1 MEVDEQQSNFHD
13 DFTTASQWEI
23 FIARI
28 EEAIYDWKLPQL
40 RPDSKSS
47 KKNIFQAEGKL
58 ESIETTLTFSG
69 DYSHIDFCFFRLN
82 SNILSCVYVYI

>member
-40 RPDSKSS
+40 KPDSKSS
-47 KKNIFQAEGKL
+47 KKNIYQAEGKL
-58 ESIETTLTFSG
+58 ESIETTITFSG
-69 DYSHIDFCFFRLN
+69 DLLIFIY
-82 SNILSCVYVYI
+82 

>member
-40 RPDSKSS
+40 KPDSKSS

-58 ESIETTLTFSG
+58 ESIETTITFSG
-69 DYSHIDFCFFRLN
+69 DDLLIFIY
-82 SNILSCVYVYI
+82 

>member
-28 EEAIYDWKLPQL
+28 EEAIYEWKLPQL
-40 RPDSKSS
+40 KPDSKSS

-58 ESIETTLTFSG
+58 ESIETTITFSG
-69 DYSHIDFCFFRLN
+69 D
-82 SNILSCVYVYI
+82 

>member
-40 RPDSKSS
+40 KPDSKSS

-58 ESIETTLTFSG
+58 ESIETTITFSG
-69 DYSHIDFCFFRLN
+69 DLLIFIY
-82 SNILSCVYVYI
+82 